1 MANLLAGVIGAVVGL
16 GGVAVGAWLQ
26 GLKEHQ
32 RWLRDQ
38 KLRAAINYI
47 GATGEIYDRR
57 RHSTDADPATEE
69 AALARAQDARSA
81 LYLLC
86 DSGTVEVAEGLIQRV
101 RRMQPN
107 TSGQHDDETLALLRE
122 LVQRLRLELGAGA
135 GKLLGARRP
144 QPGSS
149 RDRGDGPAFV
159 TDQSGVGL

>member
-1 MANLLAGVIGAVVGL
+1 MENLLAGLIGAVIGL

-38 KLRAAINYI
+38 KLRAAISYI

-57 RHSTDADPATEE
+57 RYSTDSDPTVEE

-86 DSGTVEVAEGLIQRV
+86 DSGTVEVAEALIQRV
-101 RRMQPN
+101 RHMKPN
-107 TSGQHDDETLALLRE
+107 TSGQHDDDILALLRD
-122 LVQRLRLELGAGA
+122 LVQRLRLELGAGT
-135 GKLLGARRP
+135 GQLLGARSRNRDRP
-144 QPGSS
+144 G
-149 RDRGDGPAFV
+149 DRGDGPELV
-159 TDQSGVGL
+159 TDQL

>member
-1 MANLLAGVIGAVVGL
+1 MVNLLAGLIGAVIGL

-38 KLRAAINYI
+38 KLRAAISYI

-57 RHSTDADPATEE
+57 RQSTDSDPTVEE

-86 DSGTVEVAEGLIQRV
+86 DSGTVEVAEALIQRV
-101 RRMQPN
+101 RHMQP
-107 TSGQHDDETLALLRE
+107 SAAGQHDDDILALLRD
-122 LVQRLRLELGAGA
+122 LVQRLRLELGAGT
-135 GKLLGARRP
+135 GQLLGARSRN
-144 QPGSS
+144 
-149 RDRGDGPAFV
+149 RDRPGDCGDCPELV
-159 TDQSGVGL
+159 TDQL